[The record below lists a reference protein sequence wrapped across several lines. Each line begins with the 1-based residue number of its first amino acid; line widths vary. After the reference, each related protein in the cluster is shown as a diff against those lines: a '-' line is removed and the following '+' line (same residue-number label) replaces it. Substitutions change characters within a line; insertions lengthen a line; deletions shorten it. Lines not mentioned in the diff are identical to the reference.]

1 LSRIDSNKGHV
12 ELIRAFAHVAA
23 KVPDAYL
30 VIGGGSKEPKQH
42 EIDVKNSFLKVVD
55 ELGLGDRVIFTG
67 YVLDDDLA
75 TYYRKA
81 SLFVLPSKYEPFGMT
96 TLEAMSCGTPVV
108 ATKFGGIRKNLK
120 NEYDAMMV
128 DPTNEEKFSEAM
140 TRILTDGAL
149 SQRLVE
155 NGLKTIRERFSWEA
169 IAATTLEFYQR
180 YV

>member
-1 LSRIDSNKGHV
+1 
-12 ELIRAFAHVAA
+12 
-23 KVPDAYL
+23 
-30 VIGGGSKEPKQH
+30 
-42 EIDVKNSFLKVVD
+42 
-55 ELGLGDRVIFTG
+55 
-67 YVLDDDLA
+67 
-75 TYYRKA
+75 
-81 SLFVLPSKYEPFGMT
+81 MT

-128 DPTNEEKFSEAM
+128 DPTNEEQFSEAM
-140 TRILTDGAL
+140 TRILTDGEL
-149 SQRLVE
+149 SQRLIE